1 MPTTLIVRALAQTAQ
16 KRRLLTNGSAARFED
31 FATAKGV
38 ATVDDARKWLASG
51 DGLSGDLAKR
61 LSALLPPPSQPTFG
75 HYQPLMHLA
84 DGGMGSVW
92 LAGTPDGGMVVVKT
106 QRRNLPTNLDSS
118 QANEVVKR
126 FEREARITQQL
137 KHANVVR
144 CLDNGVASDG
154 SLYMV
159 LEYVDSGD
167 LKDLVERRG
176 GLPEGLALAIVYQV
190 VDGLAEAHR
199 IHLIHRDI
207 KPPNIFVSGDGRA
220 KLADFG
226 IARTTD
232 QSRTMLT
239 MEGAIIGSPLYMS
252 PEQVLSDP
260 TIDIRSDIYAMG
272 AVLYFALAADAPY
285 HGTLQEVLHKHR
297 TAPVPDVRSVRAVV
311 GPWTAG
317 IITRCMQKDR
327 KDRYQDPTALRTD
340 LGEAL
345 ARLGLTAAQAEEA
358 DEDTRS
364 GDLSGAHGAFIPK
377 KPKTEVPI
385 GGATTSTHAPDAT
398 ITADLRGGVQ
408 STTEVTLVAD
418 LRSLQA
424 GDHEADGGI
433 TVDSNTVHTLAG
445 RMLREIDPHDA
456 PTINDPLPDSRRAT
470 DAQAATLCSHERL
483 EGDLAQALTGDW
495 LTLVPTGDGDATAIM
510 LLARTRVVLG
520 KLREAP
526 VDVCVRNYPIPTHKE
541 SCLRISRQHV
551 AIALDA
557 VEGRAV
563 VEDLNAPN
571 GTHLDGVTLKPGTSS
586 HLDNNG
592 ENVLVLAGVVTLRL
606 RAIARSGPARQ
617 LLAGAPPSNGAAGPG
632 LDVEAPLDAVLLT
645 RPENRPEMAY
655 AMVLRRLRLGG
666 PGSDLVLAGARTK
679 ASCEIG
685 RFAGHWIWRPT
696 VEAPWKPL
704 SASTTLDCGG
714 KTLKAVAGAYEQ
726 F

>member
-1 MPTTLIVRALAQTAQ
+1 MPTTLIVQALTQTAQ
-16 KRRLLTNGSAARFED
+16 KRRLLTNGSAARFEA

-61 LSALLPPPSQPTFG
+61 LAAFLPPPTQPTFG
-75 HYQPLMHLA
+75 DYKPLMHLA

-92 LAGTPDGGMVVVKT
+92 LAGTPGGELVVVKT

-118 QANEVVKR
+118 QANEVLKR

-137 KHANVVR
+137 RHDNVVR

-285 HGTLQEVLHKHR
+285 HGSLQEVLHKHR
-297 TAPVPDVRSVRAVV
+297 TAPVPDVRSVRSVV

-317 IITRCMQKDR
+317 IVTRCMQKDR
-327 KDRYQDPTALRTD
+327 KDRYQDPMALRSD

-345 ARLGLTAAQAEEA
+345 ARLGLTAAQQEA
-358 DEDTRS
+358 DEDTRH
-364 GDLSGAHGAFIPK
+364 GDLSSGHFIPA
-377 KPKTEVPI
+377 KPRTEVSMV
-385 GGATTSTHAPDAT
+385 ASSADVADVT
-398 ITADLRGGVQ
+398 ITADLSRHAGRGAQ

-418 LRSLQA
+418 LRSLTGNGHA
-424 GDHEADGGI
+424 GEG
-433 TVDSNTVHTLAG
+433 TVTFDSHTVHTIAG
-445 RMLREIDPHDA
+445 KLLREIDPHDA
-456 PTINDPLPDSRRAT
+456 PTINDPLPDSRRPNG
-470 DAQAATLCSHERL
+470 DAHAPTICTNDRL
-483 EGDLAQALTGDW
+483 DGDLTQALSGDW
-495 LTLVPTGDGDATAIM
+495 ITLAGSGEGDATTVM
-510 LLARTRVVLG
+510 LLARTRLVLG

-541 SCLRISRQHV
+541 ACLRVSRQHV

-557 VEGRAV
+557 VEGQAV

-586 HLDNNG
+586 HVDRAG
-592 ENVLVLAGVVTLRL
+592 ESVLVLSGVVTLRV
-606 RAIARSGPARQ
+606 RALARSGPARPM
-617 LLAGAPPSNGAAGPG
+617 LAGAPPSAGASGPG
-632 LDVEAPLDAVLLT
+632 IDVDAALDAVLLT
-645 RPENRPEMAY
+645 
-655 AMVLRRLRLGG
+655 
-666 PGSDLVLAGARTK
+666 
-679 ASCEIG
+679 
-685 RFAGHWIWRPT
+685 
-696 VEAPWKPL
+696 
-704 SASTTLDCGG
+704 
-714 KTLKAVAGAYEQ
+714 
-726 F
+726 